1 MDKLLYVLIVEDS
14 PDDAELLILELKK
27 NGFQVS
33 WERVDSK
40 KDLESCLKNA
50 KWDIIIS
57 DYVMNGFTGL
67 DALRIF
73 KKTDQETPF
82 IIVSGSIGEELA
94 VEAMREGA
102 QDYIMKDKIMRL
114 GPAVKRELRDAK
126 TRKDHQQ
133 AIDSLRISEQEWR
146 FTFNAISDSVSIIDL
161 KGKILNTN
169 KSTLTYFDLA
179 FENIIGLKFEKLL
192 PKLSANDKA
201 SKILSSLVSH
211 KRTQHTISHS
221 CHCFTVSFDPIVD
234 NEEVK
239 GGVMVLKDITEEKA
253 AAKKLENSQQKLES
267 ILVSAPVGIGI
278 VNDQEFVFVNDRLCK
293 MLGYEQDEL
302 QGKPVS
308 LIIDPNEEKEQ
319 GIEFDQDQNFDFY
332 STETQYLCK
341 NGNHLQV
348 VVSSTWLDP
357 NNKSKGVTFTIQDIS
372 TIKLAEQDLRESE
385 ERFRALSNATN
396 EAVFIS
402 KKGICIE
409 TNKAA
414 SDMFGYSYKELIGIF
429 GTDIIAPKSKDLVKQ
444 YMLSGYS
451 EPYEAIGL
459 RKDGSTFYGEFLGK
473 MFKFRGQDVR
483 ITTVR
488 DLTKRKIA
496 ERALT
501 KSLHE
506 YQALSDNLPLG
517 IYRTTMDG
525 KIIACN
531 PAFVSIFG
539 YDKEELIKS
548 VSSNDLYKNISGRHK
563 FIELIEKSNNVKSY
577 QAELVRKDGSSFW
590 ASINAQIMFD
600 EKDNPE
606 FIDGIVE
613 DVTERR
619 KIQTE
624 IVKSREKAEE
634 SDRLK
639 SAFLANMSHEIRTPM
654 NAILGFSELLGE
666 PDITPNEQQECID
679 LIRSNGTIL
688 LRIIGDIM
696 DFARI
701 EARELKMQFELC
713 NINECLK
720 SVIANT
726 QNAIQKNEKDLHI
739 EFKPPV
745 KNIPPQLVTDP
756 QRFKQIFTNLMD
768 NAEKFTRSGEIECGY
783 SVEKM
788 GQKDSY
794 LKFYVRDTGIGI
806 PSDKLEVIFDRFR
819 QVDDSHTRLFG
830 GTGLG
835 LSITK
840 KLVEALDG
848 KIWVESEVGVGSV
861 FLVRLPFKQTIET
874 PVQEAEKMTEQV
886 GVCDWSKNLI
896 LVVEDV
902 PSNYLYLEKLLKFTK
917 AQLVWAQDGK
927 KAIEKFDENPNFDL
941 VIMDINLPEI
951 NGLDVTRY
959 IRSKDSNIPV
969 IAQTAYARDTDKQE
983 CLDAGCSDFITKPIK
998 KNVFFDVLANYMPV
1012 KK

>member
-40 KDLESCLKNA
+40 VDFESCLKIA

-67 DALRIF
+67 DALRIL
-73 KKTDQETPF
+73 KKANQETPF

-161 KGKILNTN
+161 EGKILNTN
-169 KSTLTYFDLA
+169 KSTLKYFELA
-179 FENIIGLKFEKLL
+179 FENIIGMKFEKLL
-192 PKLSANDKA
+192 PKLSVNDAA
-201 SKILSSLVSH
+201 SKILSSLVSQ
-211 KRTQHTISHS
+211 KRTLRTISHS
-221 CHCFTVSFDPIVD
+221 CHWFTVSFDPIIE
-234 NEEVK
+234 NEKVK
-239 GGVMVLKDITEEKA
+239 GGVMVLKDITKERTA
-253 AAKKLENSQQKLES
+253 ARKLENSQQKLES

-278 VNDQEFVFVNDRLCK
+278 VKDQEFVFVNDRLCM
-293 MLGYEQDEL
+293 MLGYKQDEI
-302 QGKPVS
+302 QGKSVS
-308 LIIDPNEEKEQ
+308 LILVPDLEKNQ
-319 GIEFDQDQNFDFY
+319 GIEFDQGQNFDFY
-332 STETQYLCK
+332 STETQYLCE

-357 NNKSKGVTFTIQDIS
+357 SNKSKGITFTIQDIS

-414 SDMFGYSYKELIGIF
+414 TDMFGYSYTELIGIF
-429 GTDIIAPKSKDLVKQ
+429 GTDVIAPESKEFVKQ
-444 YMLSGYS
+444 NMLSGYS

-459 RKDGSTFYGEFLGK
+459 RKDGSKFYGEFLGK
-473 MFKFRGQDVR
+473 MFKFRGQNVR

-488 DLTKRKIA
+488 DLTKRKKA
-496 ERALT
+496 ELALT

-517 IYRTTMDG
+517 IYRSSMDG

-539 YDKEELIKS
+539 FEKEELLKS
-548 VSSNDLYKNISGRHK
+548 VSSNDLYKNISDRHK
-563 FIELIEKSNNVKSY
+563 FLELIEKGNKVKSY
-577 QAELVRKDGSSFW
+577 QTELLRKDGSSFW

-600 EKDNPE
+600 ETNNPE
-606 FIDGIVE
+606 FIDGIIE
-613 DVTERR
+613 DITERR

-624 IVKSREKAEE
+624 IEKSREKAEE

-666 PDITPNEQQECID
+666 PDITPNEQQEYID

-713 NINECLK
+713 NIDVCLK

-726 QNAIQKNEKDLHI
+726 QSTIQKKEKDLNI
-739 EFKPPV
+739 IFKPPDQF
-745 KNIPPQLVTDP
+745 KAPQLATDP
-756 QRFKQIFTNLMD
+756 ERFKQIFTNLMD
-768 NAEKFTRSGEIECGY
+768 NAEKFTRSGEIVCGY
-783 SVEKM
+783 SLE
-788 GQKDSY
+788 KDSKHNNH
-794 LKFYVRDTGIGI
+794 LKFYVHDTGIGI
-806 PSDKLEVIFDRFR
+806 PNDKLEVIFDRFR

-848 KIWVESEVGVGSV
+848 EIWVESEIGVGTV
-861 FLVRLPFKQTIET
+861 FFVRLPFKQKIET
-874 PVQEAEKMTEQV
+874 PTQDAEKPTEQD
-886 GVCDWSKNLI
+886 GVYDWSKNLI

-917 AQLVWAQDGK
+917 ARLVWAQDGK
-927 KAIEKFDENPNFDL
+927 MAIEKFDENPNFDL

-951 NGLDVTRY
+951 NGMDVTRY
-959 IRSKDSNIPV
+959 IRSKNSEIPV
-969 IAQTAYARDTDKQE
+969 IAQTAYARETDKQD
-983 CLDAGCSDFITKPIK
+983 CLDAGCNDFITKPIK
-998 KNVFFDVLANYMPV
+998 KKVFFDVLANYMPI